1 MSCQS
6 LDLDAYEQTKQA
18 VAKDPSLGQGAFEAV
33 TTWEDGARAV
43 TRARSFTIATDEPKP
58 LGGGDSAIDPMELL
72 LATLGSCM
80 QIGWVTQARLRGIE
94 LRRLE
99 IKVRGGYDLRGYLN
113 LDQTV
118 RPGFGGLDYTVEVE
132 ADADPAVLAAIRK
145 AVERG
150 SPMFDNIAHA
160 TAIKGDVK
168 VLNVA

>member
-1 MSCQS
+1 M
-6 LDLDAYEQTKQA
+6 
-18 VAKDPSLGQGAFEAV
+18 
-33 TTWEDGARAV
+33 